1 MEVDDGEKVITTCL
15 FTLCLVVAANL
26 IYTSQAY
33 AKDVWVYT
41 YKNGTQWWIMD
52 QTIIW
57 NGSYDVTCRV
67 KIIFA
72 FGAGRVDNIHY
83 TYHDGAWWNGSSQI
97 GEYPGEVAALNVLL
111 QYR

>member
-1 MEVDDGEKVITTCL
+1 MKKIITTL
-15 FTLCLVVAANL
+15 LMALTLVVGANL
-26 IYTSQAY
+26 TCTSQVY

-41 YKNGTQWWIMD
+41 HKNGTQWWIPD
-52 QTIIW
+52 QTITW

-72 FGAGRVDNIHY
+72 SGAGRGDSIHY
-83 TYHDGAWWNGSSQI
+83 TYHDGDWWNGSSRI
-97 GEYPGEVAALNVLL
+97 GEYPAEVAALNILL